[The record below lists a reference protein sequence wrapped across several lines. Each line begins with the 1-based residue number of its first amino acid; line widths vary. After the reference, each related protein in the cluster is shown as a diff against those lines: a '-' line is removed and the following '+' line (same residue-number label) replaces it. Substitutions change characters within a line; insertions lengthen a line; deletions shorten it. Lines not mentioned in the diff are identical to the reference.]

1 MVADVELLM
10 CPGVHHD
17 DKASA
22 CSCRSAVVHLTAQSC
37 GCREQTLSERPTDA
51 RADVPHIV

>member
-1 MVADVELLM
+1 M

-51 RADVPHIV
+51 RADVLDIV